1 MEIGGEFT
9 ATAQSLSLGT
19 GEHFLSHQ
27 GAPGLS
33 SSLPECVLQKQV
45 GLSATQ
51 SIMGQG
57 HCAAVAE
64 GWARK
69 ERAEGKYSPTLVG
82 AA

>member
-1 MEIGGEFT
+1 MEIGDEFT
-9 ATAQSLSLGT
+9 AAAQSLSFGT
-19 GEHFLSHQ
+19 GEHLLSYQ
-27 GAPGLS
+27 GPSGLS
-33 SSLPECVLQKQV
+33 SSFPECVLEKQV

-64 GWARK
+64 GWVRK